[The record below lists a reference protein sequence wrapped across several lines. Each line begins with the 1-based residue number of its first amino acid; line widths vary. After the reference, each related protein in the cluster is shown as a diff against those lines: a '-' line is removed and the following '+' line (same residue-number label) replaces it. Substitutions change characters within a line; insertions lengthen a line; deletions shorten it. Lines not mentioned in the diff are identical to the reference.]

1 MTDKPTEKPGADWF
15 MAEAEKARGGNFEL
29 VPGMRDMGKKIKR

>member
-1 MTDKPTEKPGADWF
+1 MSEKPDGKPGAEWF

-29 VPGMRDMGKKIKR
+29 KDTGI